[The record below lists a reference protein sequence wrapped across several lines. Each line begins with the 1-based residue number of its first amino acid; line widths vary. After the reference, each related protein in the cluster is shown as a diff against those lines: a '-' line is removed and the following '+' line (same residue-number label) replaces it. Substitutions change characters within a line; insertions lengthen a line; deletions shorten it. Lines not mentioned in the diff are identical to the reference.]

1 MPKNPVSRLMFASS
15 DLSADMLYAT
25 GFSVPDP
32 FLYLEQ
38 NGKKTILLSDLEIGR
53 GRKQATVDEVAALSA
68 IQDPLE
74 KRLKKKPTIE
84 QSVTQFL
91 RKRRVRRAEV
101 PADFPLGLAV
111 ALREA
116 GIQVTPVN
124 GLFHSGREFKAGAEV
139 KKLEGAIELTEI
151 GLARAYEVLRAS
163 EIKPGKKLVW
173 GGQLLTSEILR
184 AEIDCAILRAGGTPT
199 SPIVAGGDQA
209 CDPHHHGSG
218 PLKANSLIILDVF
231 PRDSATG
238 FYGDLTRTVVR
249 GKASAAQR
257 KLWETV
263 LEAEELAFRGI
274 APGKSGQELQESVKT
289 FFKDRGYPTEEKNG
303 QWTGFFH
310 GLGHGLGLEIHES
323 LRIGATN
330 FKPGQVLTVE
340 PGLYYPGIGGARH
353 EDDGIVTETGFKVLS
368 NFPKV
373 LEL

>member
-1 MPKNPVSRLMFASS
+1 MPKNHVSRLIFASS
-15 DLSADMLYAT
+15 ELSADMLYAA

-53 GRKQATVDEVAALSA
+53 GRKEATVDEVASLSA

-74 KRLKKKPTIE
+74 KRLKKRPTIE

-91 RKRRVRRAEV
+91 RKRRVKRAEV

-116 GIQVTPVN
+116 GIQVTPVD
-124 GLFHSGREFKAGAEV
+124 GLFHIGREFKDAAEV
-139 KKLEGAIELTEI
+139 KKLERAIEITET
-151 GLARAYEVLRAS
+151 GLARAYEVLRAA
-163 EIKPGKKLVW
+163 EIKPGRKLVW
-173 GGQLLTSEILR
+173 GGQPLTSEILR

-199 SPIVAGGDQA
+199 NSIVAGGDQA
-209 CDPHHHGSG
+209 CDPHHIGSG
-218 PLKANSLIILDVF
+218 PLKANSLIILDLF
-231 PRDSATG
+231 PRDKASG

-249 GKASAAQR
+249 GRATTAQR

-263 LEAEELAFRGI
+263 LEAEEMSLRSI
-274 APGKSGQELQESVKT
+274 APEKSGKELQDNVKT
-289 FFKDRGYPTEEKNG
+289 FFKDRGYPTEEKDG

-310 GLGHGLGLEIHES
+310 GLGHGLGLEIHEA
-323 LRIGATN
+323 LRIGSIE

-340 PGLYYPGIGGARH
+340 PGLYYPGVGGARH
-353 EDDGIVTETGFKVLS
+353 EDDGIVTQTGFKVLS
-368 NFPKV
+368 KFPKV

>member
-1 MPKNPVSRLMFASS
+1 MPKNHVSRLIFASS
-15 DLSADMLYAT
+15 ELSADMLYAT

-53 GRKQATVDEVAALSA
+53 GRKEAAVDEIASLSA

-74 KRLKKKPTIE
+74 KRLKKRPTIE
-84 QSVTQFL
+84 QTVTQFL
-91 RKRRVRRAEV
+91 RKRRVKRAEV

-111 ALREA
+111 ALREE
-116 GIQVTPVN
+116 GIQVTPVD
-124 GLFHSGREFKAGAEV
+124 GLFHSAREFKAAAEV
-139 KKLEGAIELTEI
+139 KKLERAIELTET

-163 EIKPGKKLVW
+163 EIKPGRKLVW
-173 GGQLLTSEILR
+173 GGKLLTSEILR

-199 SPIVAGGDQA
+199 NSIVAGGDQA
-209 CDPHHHGSG
+209 CDPHHVGSG
-218 PLKANSLIILDVF
+218 PLKANSLIILDIF
-231 PRDSATG
+231 PRDKASG

-249 GKASAAQR
+249 GRASIAQR

-263 LEAEELAFRGI
+263 LEAEELALRSI
-274 APGKSGQELQESVKT
+274 APGKSGKEVQDNVKT
-289 FFKDRGYPTEEKNG
+289 LFKDRGYPTEEKNG

-310 GLGHGLGLEIHES
+310 GLGHGLGLEIHEP
-323 LRIGATN
+323 LRIGSIE
-330 FKPGQVLTVE
+330 FKVGHVLTVE
-340 PGLYYPGIGGARH
+340 PGLYYPGVGGARH

-368 NFPKV
+368 KFPKV

>member
-1 MPKNPVSRLMFASS
+1 MPKNHVSRLIFAASE
-15 DLSADMLYAT
+15 LSADMLYAT
-25 GFSVPDP
+25 SFSVPDP

-53 GRKQATVDEVAALSA
+53 GRKQAIVDEVASLSS

-91 RKRRVRRAEV
+91 RKRRVKRAEV

-116 GIQVTPVN
+116 GIQVTPVH
-124 GLFHSGREFKAGAEV
+124 GLFHTAREFKAAAEV
-139 KKLEGAIELTEI
+139 KKLERAIDLTET
-151 GLARAYEVLRAS
+151 GLARAYEVLRAA
-163 EIKPGKKLVW
+163 EIKPGRKLVW
-173 GGQLLTSEILR
+173 GGKPLTSEILR

-199 SPIVAGGDQA
+199 NSIVAGGEQA
-209 CDPHHHGSG
+209 CDPHHLGSG
-218 PLKANSLIILDVF
+218 PLKANSLIIIDVF
-231 PRDSATG
+231 PRDRASG

-249 GKASAAQR
+249 GRASAAQR

-263 LEAEELAFRGI
+263 LEGEELALRSI
-274 APGKSGQELQESVKT
+274 APGKSGQELQDNVKT
-289 FFKDRGYPTEEKNG
+289 FFKDRGYPTEEKNS

-323 LRIGATN
+323 LRIGSIV
-330 FKPGQVLTVE
+330 FKVGQVLTVE
-340 PGLYYPGIGGARH
+340 PGLYYPGVGGARH
-353 EDDGIVTETGFKVLS
+353 EDDGIVTPTGFKVLS
-368 NFPKV
+368 KFPKV

>member
-1 MPKNPVSRLMFASS
+1 MPKNRASRLIFASS

-32 FLYLEQ
+32 FLYLEH
-38 NGKKTILLSDLEIGR
+38 NGQKTILLSDLEIGR
-53 GRKQATVDEVAALSA
+53 GRKQAAVDEVVSLSA

-91 RKRRVRRAEV
+91 RKRRVKRAEV

-116 GIQVTPVN
+116 GIQVTPVD
-124 GLFHSGREFKAGAEV
+124 GLFHSAREFKSAAEV
-139 KKLEGAIELTEI
+139 KKLERAIELTET
-151 GLARAYEVLRAS
+151 GLARAYEVLRAA
-163 EIKPGKKLVW
+163 EIQPGRKLVW
-173 GGQLLTSEILR
+173 GGKPLTSEILR

-199 SPIVAGGDQA
+199 DSIVAGGDQA
-209 CDPHHHGSG
+209 CDPHHRGSG

-231 PRDSATG
+231 PRDGGSG

-249 GKASAAQR
+249 GKASTAQR

-263 LEAEELAFRGI
+263 LEAEELALRGI
-274 APGKSGQELQESVKT
+274 APGKSGQELQDSVKT

-310 GLGHGLGLEIHES
+310 GLGHGLGLEVHES
-323 LRIGATN
+323 LRIGATE
-330 FKPGQVLTVE
+330 FKVGQVLTVE
-340 PGLYYPGIGGARH
+340 PGLYFPGIGGARH
-353 EDDGIVTETGFKVLS
+353 EDDGIVTQTGFKVLS

>member
-1 MPKNPVSRLMFASS
+1 MPKNHTSRLIFASS

-38 NGKKTILLSDLEIGR
+38 NGQKTILLSDLEIGR
-53 GRKQATVDEVAALSA
+53 GRKQATVDEVASLSS

-74 KRLKKKPTIE
+74 KRLKKKPTLE
-84 QSVTQFL
+84 QSITQFL
-91 RKRRVRRAEV
+91 RKRRVKRAEV

-116 GIQVTPVN
+116 GIQVTPVD
-124 GLFHSGREFKAGAEV
+124 GLFHSAREFKAAAEV
-139 KKLEGAIELTEI
+139 KKLERAIELTET
-151 GLARAYEVLRAS
+151 GLARAHEVLRTA
-163 EIKPGKKLVW
+163 EIKPGRKLVW
-173 GGQLLTSEILR
+173 GGKPLTSEILR

-199 SPIVAGGDQA
+199 SSIVAGGDQA
-209 CDPHHHGSG
+209 CDPHHRGSG

-231 PRDSATG
+231 PRDGASG

-249 GKASAAQR
+249 GKASTAQR

-263 LEAEELAFRGI
+263 LEAEELALRGI
-274 APGKSGQELQESVKT
+274 APGKSGQELQASVKT
-289 FFKDRGYPTEEKNG
+289 FFKDRGYPTEEKDG

-310 GLGHGLGLEIHES
+310 GLGHGLGLEVHES
-323 LRIGATN
+323 LRIGATE
-330 FKPGQVLTVE
+330 FKVGQVLTVE
-340 PGLYYPGIGGARH
+340 PGLYFPGIGGARH

>member
-1 MPKNPVSRLMFASS
+1 MPKNHVSRLIFASS
-15 DLSADMLYAT
+15 ELSADMLYAT

-53 GRKQATVDEVAALSA
+53 GRKEAAVDEVASLSA

-74 KRLKKKPTIE
+74 KRLKKRPTLE
-84 QSVTQFL
+84 QTVTQFL
-91 RKRRVRRAEV
+91 RKRRVKQAEV

-116 GIQVTPVN
+116 GIQVTPVD
-124 GLFHSGREFKAGAEV
+124 GLFHVAREFKDAAEV
-139 KKLEGAIELTEI
+139 KKLEHAIELTEA
-151 GLARAYEVLRAS
+151 GLARAYEVLRAA
-163 EIKPGKKLVW
+163 EIKPGRKLIW
-173 GGQLLTSEILR
+173 GGKPLTSEILR
-184 AEIDCAILRAGGTPT
+184 AEIGCAILRAGGMPT
-199 SPIVAGGDQA
+199 NSIVAGGDQA
-209 CDPHHHGSG
+209 CDPHHIGSG
-218 PLKANSLIILDVF
+218 PLKANSLIILDLF
-231 PRDSATG
+231 PRDKASG

-249 GKASAAQR
+249 GRASTDQR

-263 LEAEELAFRGI
+263 LEAEELALRSI
-274 APGKSGQELQESVKT
+274 APGKSGKELQDNVKT
-289 FFKDRGYPTEEKNG
+289 FFKDRGYPTEEKDG

-310 GLGHGLGLEIHES
+310 GLGHGLGLEIHEA
-323 LRIGATN
+323 LRIGSIE

-340 PGLYYPGIGGARH
+340 PGLYYPGVGGARH

-368 NFPKV
+368 KFPKI

>member
-38 NGKKTILLSDLEIGR
+38 NGKKTILLSDLELGR
-53 GRKQATVDEVAALSA
+53 GRKQATVDEVASLSA

-74 KRLKKKPTIE
+74 KRLQKKPTVE

-91 RKRRVRRAEV
+91 RQRRVRRAEV

-111 ALREA
+111 ALHEA

-124 GLFHSGREFKAGAEV
+124 GLFHGAREFKAAPEV
-139 KKLEGAIELTEI
+139 KKLQRAIELTET
-151 GLARAYEVLRAS
+151 GLARAYEVLRAA
-163 EIKPGKKLVW
+163 EIKPGRKLVW
-173 GGQLLTSEILR
+173 AGKPLTSEILR

-199 SPIVAGGDQA
+199 NPIVAGGDQA

-218 PLKANSLIILDVF
+218 PLKANSLIVLDVF

-249 GKASAAQR
+249 GKASREQR

-263 LEAEELAFRGI
+263 LEAEELALRGI
-274 APGKSGQELQESVKT
+274 APGQSGQELQDSVKT

-323 LRIGATN
+323 LRIGATK
-330 FKPGQVLTVE
+330 FKSGQVLTVE

-353 EDDGIVTETGFKVLS
+353 EDDGIVTETGFRVLS

>member
-1 MPKNPVSRLMFASS
+1 MPKNHVSRLIFASS
-15 DLSADMLYAT
+15 ELSADMLYAT

-53 GRKQATVDEVAALSA
+53 GRKEAAVDEIASLSG

-74 KRLKKKPTIE
+74 KRLKKRPTIE
-84 QSVTQFL
+84 ETVTQFL
-91 RKRRVRRAEV
+91 RKRRVKRAEV

-116 GIQVTPVN
+116 GIQVTPVD
-124 GLFHSGREFKAGAEV
+124 GLFHSAREFKAAAEV
-139 KKLEGAIELTEI
+139 KKLERAIELTET

-163 EIKPGKKLVW
+163 EIKPGRKLVW
-173 GGQLLTSEILR
+173 GGKLLTSEILR

-199 SPIVAGGDQA
+199 NSIVAGGDQA
-209 CDPHHHGSG
+209 CDPHHVGSG
-218 PLKANSLIILDVF
+218 PLKANSLIILDIF
-231 PRDSATG
+231 PRDKASG

-249 GKASAAQR
+249 GRASIAQR

-263 LEAEELAFRGI
+263 LEAEELALRTI
-274 APGKSGQELQESVKT
+274 APGKSGKEVQDNVKT
-289 FFKDRGYPTEEKNG
+289 LFKDRGYPTEEKNG

-310 GLGHGLGLEIHES
+310 GLGHGLGLEIHEP
-323 LRIGATN
+323 LRIGSIE
-330 FKPGQVLTVE
+330 FKVGHVLTVE
-340 PGLYYPGIGGARH
+340 PGLYYPGVGGARH

-368 NFPKV
+368 KFPKV

>member
-1 MPKNPVSRLMFASS
+1 MPKNPASRLMFASS
-15 DLSADMLYAT
+15 DQSADMLYAT

-38 NGKKTILLSDLEIGR
+38 NGKKTILLSDLELGR
-53 GRKQATVDEVAALSA
+53 GRKQATVDEVASLSA

-74 KRLKKKPTIE
+74 KRLQKRPTIE

-91 RKRRVRRAEV
+91 KKRKVRRAEV

-111 ALREA
+111 ALQDA
-116 GIQVTPVN
+116 GIQVIPVN
-124 GLFHSGREFKAGAEV
+124 GLFHSAREFKAAAEV
-139 KKLEGAIELTEI
+139 KKLVRAIELTEI
-151 GLARAYEVLRAS
+151 GLARAYEVLRAA
-163 EIKPGKKLVW
+163 EIKPGRKLIW
-173 GGQLLTSEILR
+173 GGTALTSEILR

-199 SPIVAGGDQA
+199 NPIVAGGDQA

-231 PRDSATG
+231 PRDSSTG

-249 GKASAAQR
+249 GKASTAQR

-263 LEAEELAFRGI
+263 LEAEELAFQGI
-274 APGKSGQELQESVKT
+274 APGKSGQELQDNVKT
-289 FFKDRGYPTEEKNG
+289 FFKNRGYPTEEKDG

-323 LRIGATN
+323 LRIGATK
-330 FKPGQVLTVE
+330 FKPGQVLTIE

>member
-1 MPKNPVSRLMFASS
+1 MSKNPVSRLIFASS
-15 DLSADMLYAT
+15 ELSADMLYAT

-53 GRKQATVDEVAALSA
+53 GRKEATVDEVASLSA

-74 KRLKKKPTIE
+74 KRLKEKPTVE
-84 QSVTQFL
+84 QTVTQFL

-116 GIQVTPVN
+116 GIQVTPVD
-124 GLFHSGREFKAGAEV
+124 GLFHMAREFKDAAEV
-139 KKLEGAIELTEI
+139 KKLERAIELTES
-151 GLARAYEVLRAS
+151 GLARAYEVLRAA
-163 EIKPGKKLVW
+163 EIKPGRKLVW
-173 GGQLLTSEILR
+173 GGRPLTSEILR
-184 AEIDCAILRAGGTPT
+184 AEIDCAILRAGGAPT
-199 SPIVAGGDQA
+199 NSIVASGDQA
-209 CDPHHHGSG
+209 CDPHHVGSG
-218 PLKANSLIILDVF
+218 PLKANSLIILDLF
-231 PRDSATG
+231 PRDKMSG

-249 GKASAAQR
+249 GRASAAQR

-263 LEAEELAFRGI
+263 LEAEELALRSI
-274 APGKSGQELQESVKT
+274 APGKSGKELQDNVKT
-289 FFKDRGYPTEEKNG
+289 FFKDRGYPTEEKDG

-323 LRIGATN
+323 LRIGSIE
-330 FKPGQVLTVE
+330 FKAGQVLTVE
-340 PGLYYPGIGGARH
+340 PGLYYPGVGGARH
-353 EDDGIVTETGFKVLS
+353 EDDGIVTQTGFKVLS
-368 NFPKV
+368 KFPKV

>member
-1 MPKNPVSRLMFASS
+1 
-15 DLSADMLYAT
+15 MLYAT

-38 NGKKTILLSDLEIGR
+38 NGQKTILLSDLEIGR
-53 GRKQATVDEVAALSA
+53 GRKQATVDEVVSLSA

-84 QSVTQFL
+84 QSVTRFL
-91 RKRRVRRAEV
+91 RKRRVKRAEV

-116 GIQVTPVN
+116 GIQVTPVD
-124 GLFHSGREFKAGAEV
+124 GLFHSAREFKSAAEV
-139 KKLEGAIELTEI
+139 KKLERAIELTET
-151 GLARAYEVLRAS
+151 GLARAYEVLRAA
-163 EIKPGKKLVW
+163 EIQPGRKLVW
-173 GGQLLTSEILR
+173 GGKPLTSEILR

-199 SPIVAGGDQA
+199 DSIVAGGDQA
-209 CDPHHHGSG
+209 CDPHHRGSG

-231 PRDSATG
+231 PRDGGSG

-249 GKASAAQR
+249 GKASTAQR

-263 LEAEELAFRGI
+263 LEAEELALRGI
-274 APGKSGQELQESVKT
+274 APGKSGQELQDSVKT

-310 GLGHGLGLEIHES
+310 GLGHGLGLEVHES
-323 LRIGATN
+323 LRIGATE
-330 FKPGQVLTVE
+330 FKVGQVLTVE
-340 PGLYYPGIGGARH
+340 PGLYFPGIGGARH
-353 EDDGIVTETGFKVLS
+353 EDDGIVTQTGFKVLS

>member
-1 MPKNPVSRLMFASS
+1 MPKNHTSRLIFASS

-38 NGKKTILLSDLEIGR
+38 NGQKTILLSDLEIGR
-53 GRKQATVDEVAALSA
+53 GRKQATVDEVASLSS

-74 KRLKKKPTIE
+74 KRLKKKPTLE
-84 QSVTQFL
+84 QSITQFL
-91 RKRRVRRAEV
+91 RKRRVKRAEV

-116 GIQVTPVN
+116 GIQVTPVD
-124 GLFHSGREFKAGAEV
+124 GLFHSAREFKAAAEV
-139 KKLEGAIELTEI
+139 KKLERAIELTET
-151 GLARAYEVLRAS
+151 GLARAHEVLRAA
-163 EIKPGKKLVW
+163 EIKPGRKLVW
-173 GGQLLTSEILR
+173 GGKPLTSEILR

-199 SPIVAGGDQA
+199 SSIVAGGDQA
-209 CDPHHHGSG
+209 CDPHHRGSG

-231 PRDSATG
+231 PRDGASG

-249 GKASAAQR
+249 GKASTAQR

-263 LEAEELAFRGI
+263 LEAEELALRGI
-274 APGKSGQELQESVKT
+274 APGKSGQELQASVKT
-289 FFKDRGYPTEEKNG
+289 FFKDRGYPTEEKDG

-310 GLGHGLGLEIHES
+310 GLGHGLGLEVHES
-323 LRIGATN
+323 LRIGATE
-330 FKPGQVLTVE
+330 FKVGQVLTVE
-340 PGLYYPGIGGARH
+340 PGLYFPGIGGARH

>member
-32 FLYLEQ
+32 ILYLEQ
-38 NGKKTILLSDLEIGR
+38 NGKKTILLSDLELGR
-53 GRKQATVDEVAALSA
+53 GRKEATVDEIASLSA
-68 IQDPLE
+68 IQDSLE
-74 KRLKKKPTIE
+74 KRLKKKPSIQE
-84 QSVTQFL
+84 SVTEFL
-91 RKRRVRRAEV
+91 RKRRVKRAEV

-116 GIQVTPVN
+116 GIQVAPVD
-124 GLFHSGREFKAGAEV
+124 GLFYSAREFKAAAEV
-139 KKLEGAIELTEI
+139 KKLERAIELTET
-151 GLARAYEVLRAS
+151 GLARAYEVLRAA
-163 EIKPGKKLVW
+163 EIKPGRKLIW
-173 GGQLLTSEILR
+173 GGKSLTSEILR

-199 SPIVAGGDQA
+199 NPIVAGGDQA
-209 CDPHHHGSG
+209 CDPHNRGSG

-231 PRDSATG
+231 PRDSASG
-238 FYGDLTRTVVR
+238 FYGDLTRTVLR
-249 GKASAAQR
+249 GKASTAQR

-274 APGKSGQELQESVKT
+274 APGKSGQELQDSVKT
-289 FFKDRGYPTEEKNG
+289 FFKDSGYPTEEKDG

-310 GLGHGLGLEIHES
+310 GLGHGLGLEVHEA
-323 LRIGATN
+323 LRMGTTK
-330 FKPGQVLTVE
+330 FKVGQVLTVE

-353 EDDGIVTETGFKVLS
+353 EDDGIVTQTGFKVLS
-368 NFPKV
+368 KFPKV